1 MITKTVVLK
10 CDAARAFAL
19 FTEHAGQWWP
29 EDRRHTD
36 DNASTIRMEASGR
49 FFERAID
56 GTEIE
61 LGIVRTFE
69 PPHRLSLDW
78 FPGTG
83 ADAPTRVTI
92 VFESAADGTRVTIEH
107 DEGAAPHDLFSRNDA
122 AYDRS
127 WDLVLAAVARVA
139 FW

>member
-1 MITKTVVLK
+1 MTKTVVLA
-10 CDAARAFAL
+10 CDPARAFAL

-56 GTEIE
+56 GTEVE
-61 LGIVRTFE
+61 LGIVRMFE

-83 ADAPTRVTI
+83 ADAPTHVDI
-92 VFESAADGTRVTIEH
+92 VFEPVDAGTRVTIEH
-107 DEGAAPHDLFSRNDA
+107 DAGFAPHDLFARNIA

-127 WDLVLAAVARVA
+127 WDLVLAAVAAVVSA
-139 FW
+139 